1 MIRRAVTADIP
12 AIVSLGRQFYNSAD
26 FDIEASAPWFSMAV
40 STYIQDAERLCLV
53 YDNGG
58 VKGFLMACYGQSDLF
73 PIKVADEQLLYVAP
87 EARGI
92 AWTELRQAFE
102 QWAKEK
108 GCKRV
113 QLTAQ
118 NVVKPDLM
126 TRLYRRSGYALA
138 DLVFFKNI

>member
-1 MIRRAVTADIP
+1 MIRRATQADIP
-12 AIVSLGRQFYNSAD
+12 AIVSLGRQFYQSAD
-26 FDIEASAPWFSMAV
+26 FEIEASAAWFSMAV
-40 STYIQDAERLCLV
+40 STYIQDAERLCIV
-53 YDNGG
+53 YDIGC

-73 PIKVADEQLLYVAP
+73 PIMVADEQLLYVSP
-87 EARGI
+87 DARGT

-102 QWAKEK
+102 QWAKNK

-118 NVVKPDLM
+118 NVVKPELM
-126 TRLYRRSGYALA
+126 TRLYRRSGYTLA